1 LWFQAPQTQNSAFG
15 YYFKQTNKQFNTTS
29 TLKHIKIYKV
39 QHITL
44 KLQHIRYY
52 LKKMNP
58 DEIFKENV
66 INSFK
71 KARKDMLELQ
81 NSLVSLKQEIDQL
94 RANLEPKSSTGNE
107 GVFNKQTNQQTNKQ
121 LNKQTIIQQSNTLSK
136 LNEDLEAHFNTLT
149 KQEFLVFLSLYQL
162 EEELS
167 TVKFSDLAN
176 HLNLSESSIRGYI
189 NRLIQK
195 GSPILRKR
203 VNNKVI
209 NLSLSS
215 DFRNLNLKKRLT
227 DIYYQSDASQK
238 RLFDR
243 Y

>member
-1 LWFQAPQTQNSAFG
+1 
-15 YYFKQTNKQFNTTS
+15 
-29 TLKHIKIYKV
+29 
-39 QHITL
+39 
-44 KLQHIRYY
+44 
-52 LKKMNP
+52 MNP

-107 GVFNKQTNQQTNKQ
+107 GDFNKQTNQQTNKQ

-167 TVKFSDLAN
+167 TVKFSYLAN

>member
-1 LWFQAPQTQNSAFG
+1 
-15 YYFKQTNKQFNTTS
+15 
-29 TLKHIKIYKV
+29 
-39 QHITL
+39 
-44 KLQHIRYY
+44 
-52 LKKMNP
+52 MNP
-58 DEIFKENV
+58 DENFKENV

-81 NSLVSLKQEIDQL
+81 NTLLSLKQEIDL
-94 RANLEPKSSTGNE
+94 LKANLQPESSTGNE

-121 LNKQTIIQQSNTLSK
+121 LNKQTIIQQSDTLSR
-136 LNEDLEAHFNTLT
+136 LNEDIEAHFNTLT

-162 EEELS
+162 EEELGP
-167 TVKFSDLAN
+167 VKFSDLSQY
-176 HLNLSESSIRGYI
+176 LKLSESSIRGYI

-203 VNNKVI
+203 INNKVI
-209 NLSLSS
+209 NLSLSP

-227 DIYYQSDASQK
+227 DIYYQSDTSQK
-238 RLFDR
+238 RLFDN